1 MSERSVRGTE
11 PGASADGR
19 SASGQAGGQETRAGE
34 PAARLVWGDRRVDLP
49 VVRGTDG
56 ELGLDIAELR
66 GKTGLVTLDS
76 GYANTG
82 ACESAITYLDGE
94 NGVLRYRGYP
104 IQQLAEQ
111 SSFLEVAYLLI
122 YGELPRREELAR
134 FINNI
139 TIHTLIHEEMRRFFD
154 SFPYDA
160 HPMAVLGSGVM
171 ALSTFYQDSHD
182 PFDRQ
187 AVEITINRLIAKA
200 PTLAAWAYKKAIGQP
215 YVYPRNDLG
224 YAANMLHMMFAVP
237 AEPYEVRR
245 EVAEALD
252 LLLILHA
259 DHEQNCSTSTVRL
272 VGSSHVNLYASI
284 SAGISALWGPLH
296 GGANE
301 AVINQLERIV
311 ADGGNVR
318 KWVDRAKDPNDA
330 FRLPGFGHRV
340 YKNHDPRA
348 TIIKA
353 AAHRVLKATGADD
366 ALFDVAL
373 RLEEVALSD
382 EYFVSRKLYPNVD
395 FYSGLIYR
403 AIGFPKNMFTS
414 CFAIGRLPGWI
425 AQWKEMIEDPET
437 RIGRPRQVYVG
448 PAERDYV
455 PIDIR

>member
-1 MSERSVRGTE
+1 MSDRSSPPAADPRAARTDSANGQTARGAE
-11 PGASADGR
+11 PG
-19 SASGQAGGQETRAGE
+19 
-34 PAARLVWGDRRVDLP
+34 PATLVWGDRRAELP
-49 VVRGTDG
+49 VTRGTDG
-56 ELGLDIAELR
+56 EVGADITELR
-66 GKTGLVTLDS
+66 ARTGLVTLDS

-82 ACESAITYLDGE
+82 ACTSAITYLDGE
-94 NGVLRYRGYP
+94 SGILRYRGYP
-104 IQQLAEQ
+104 IEQLAEH

-134 FINNI
+134 FINNV
-139 TIHTLIHEEMRRFFD
+139 THHTLIHEEMRRFFD

-182 PFDRQ
+182 PFDNQ

-224 YAANMLHMMFAVP
+224 YTANMLHMMFAVP

-245 EVAEALD
+245 EVSEALD

-259 DHEQNCSTSTVRL
+259 DHEQNCSTATVRL

-311 ADGGNVR
+311 ADGGDVQ
-318 KWVDRAKDPNDA
+318 KWVNRAKNPDDP

-348 TIIKA
+348 TIIKN
-353 AAHRVLKATGADD
+353 AAHRVLRATGADD

-448 PAERDYV
+448 APRRDYV
-455 PIDIR
+455 PIEQR